1 MLRAMA
7 RSIIR
12 AVDHWCFPPHCL
24 VSGTPLHGPTLLPGI
39 DDVAWLDL
47 PSAPDSD
54 ALIAHLAR
62 RFGPDELLISSAHA
76 LIAIDDQGAGLH
88 MLHAIK
94 YGGRRALARAAGRVL
109 GEVLAERGM
118 ECDVLVPVPIH
129 RARLRERGYNQA
141 ALIAEGM
148 SFALQR
154 PTMQALERRRYTGTQ
169 TSLGAMDRLRN
180 LRDAIGLRVDAN
192 LRGSR
197 VLLVDDVLTTG
208 ATLQACALPLIEGG
222 ARRVDVAT
230 LAATI

>member
-1 MLRAMA
+1 
-7 RSIIR
+7 
-12 AVDHWCFPPHCL
+12 
-24 VSGTPLHGPTLLPGI
+24 
-39 DDVAWLDL
+39 
-47 PSAPDSD
+47 
-54 ALIAHLAR
+54 
-62 RFGPDELLISSAHA
+62 
-76 LIAIDDQGAGLH
+76 
-88 MLHAIK
+88 
-94 YGGRRALARAAGRVL
+94 VL

-148 SFALQR
+148 SYALQR

-222 ARRVDVAT
+222 TRRVDVAT